1 MAHPGWRLSGGKI
14 AYGNSGV
21 GGGAGDGTER
31 AQTCW
36 KAGATQRDPMFWLA
50 SPERTATGAPDGST
64 IRNALASRSPLGS
77 ARVLRRV
84 YRFSTNSIPSLTSI
98 VAAIANPP
106 AGW

>member
-1 MAHPGWRLSGGKI
+1 M
-14 AYGNSGV
+14 
-21 GGGAGDGTER
+21 GGGAGGGTER

-50 SPERTATGAPDGST
+50 S
-64 IRNALASRSPLGS
+64 RSPLGS

-84 YRFSTNSIPSLTSI
+84 NGFSTNSIPSLTSI